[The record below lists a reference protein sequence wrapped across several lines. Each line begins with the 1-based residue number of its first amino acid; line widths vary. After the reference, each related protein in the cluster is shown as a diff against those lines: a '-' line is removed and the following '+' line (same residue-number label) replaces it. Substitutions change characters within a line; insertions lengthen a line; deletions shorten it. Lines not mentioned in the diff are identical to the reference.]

1 MWSAAPVG
9 RSLVYRNVPAT
20 QPFLGTTTAGD
31 PLINQAAAFQGRSG
45 RSQRGRLLP
54 SGSRAVSRELKQVEG
69 KSVLS
74 YKMVAERDNETVR
87 IERVS
92 VLVVVAKA
100 RVWASEGWHVEIID
114 ANGKTFASADFESL
128 LAAA

>member
-1 MWSAAPVG
+1 MFRQRSAISRNNDG
-9 RSLVYRNVPAT
+9 TRSV
-20 QPFLGTTTAGD
+20 D
-31 PLINQAAAFQGRSG
+31 NQAAAVQGRTG
-45 RSQRGRLLP
+45 RSQHGRLLAP
-54 SGSRAVSRELKQVEG
+54 AEVRPCRGGQNESKG
-69 KSVLS
+69 KVLS

-114 ANGKTFASADFESL
+114 ANGKTFSSADFESL
-128 LAAA
+128 SAAA

>member
-1 MWSAAPVG
+1 
-9 RSLVYRNVPAT
+9 
-20 QPFLGTTTAGD
+20 
-31 PLINQAAAFQGRSG
+31 
-45 RSQRGRLLP
+45 
-54 SGSRAVSRELKQVEG
+54 
-69 KSVLS
+69 VLS